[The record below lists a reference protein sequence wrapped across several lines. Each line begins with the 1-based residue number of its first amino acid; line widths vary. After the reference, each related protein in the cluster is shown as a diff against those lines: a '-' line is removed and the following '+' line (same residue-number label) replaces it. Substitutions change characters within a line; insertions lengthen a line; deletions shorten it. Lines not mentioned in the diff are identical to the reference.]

1 MAESEAPK
9 QESEAPKQRGTTVPT
24 RWLRVAAVVVVAAA
38 AAVVAVVVSHGSA
51 AAAPAPGCRGGTPT
65 LTEQGQAS
73 ASGTPSTLDFDA
85 DIAVNATSAAAALS
99 QDDTVTAAVVSALES
114 NGVAKKDIA
123 TTNLSVNPN
132 YSYFHGQSVIS
143 GYGVDNSLSV
153 TIRHLLTAGNIIDAA
168 ASAGGDALS
177 IDSLQFALSDTQ
189 TLQDRARHE
198 AVTQAI
204 SHARSMAAAAGQRL
218 GSLCQLTDDSNQ
230 SPAPQPI
237 ELPAAGFNAAAA
249 SSVPL
254 EPGTQRASAQITIVY
269 ALEPRPPG

>member
-1 MAESEAPK
+1 ME
-9 QESEAPKQRGTTVPT
+9 ESEAPKQRSITVPT
-24 RWLRVAAVVVVAAA
+24 RWLRVAAVVVAAA
-38 AAVVAVVVSHGSA
+38 AVAVVAVVVSHGAA
-51 AAAPAPGCRGGTPT
+51 AAAPAPGCHGGTPT

-73 ASGTPSTLDFDA
+73 ASGTPSVLDFDA
-85 DIAVNATSAAAALS
+85 DIAVNASSAAAALS
-99 QDDTVTAAVVSALES
+99 QDNTVTAAVVSALES

-132 YSYFHGQSVIS
+132 YSYVHGQSVIS

-153 TIRHLLTAGNIIDAA
+153 KIRHLLTAGTVIDAA
-168 ASAGGDALS
+168 ASAGGNALS

-189 TLQDRARHE
+189 ALQDQARHE

-230 SPAPQPI
+230 STVPTPI
-237 ELPAAGFNAAAA
+237 ALPAGGFNAAAA

-269 ALEPRPPG
+269 ALEERTTG